1 MRITLLVYF
10 LISSLVSNS
19 QKGTYLE
26 DLKSLQSVIQK
37 TPSYKTQIKG
47 DKLDQYKK
55 LYDHLASDSITDPT
69 SFRYFYNLSQLL
81 FPIRDNHLA
90 FYQIPNFKHFK
101 TKESIDSFITTKE
114 FRNYPTVDINF
125 DSLKNE
131 LTKKPA
137 DSIEGI
143 YYYDKFYTVGVYR
156 SGNNEYLGV
165 ILDSD
170 INLWKRGQVA
180 IHLYEFGRQKYKA
193 IYGHP
198 LTKNFIFQ
206 PIEKYQNQSLANSY
220 FYGSYS
226 QEIYTK
232 KLQSVD
238 LVNLPR
244 GGSKFELKKL
254 NDQVHYLLIKTFQAD
269 NVTSQI
275 SKSFYDSIKNSLNTP
290 NLILDL
296 RNNEGGAEKE
306 MSKYFQLLKEYVK
319 SGCLYVL
326 LNNGTMSQAE
336 IFAIK
341 LKELTN
347 VTTLGQTTR
356 GMLTYGSNYGKRE
369 RLPSG
374 RFEVYPTD
382 MLSGQLA
389 YLEYEDYGLKP
400 DVVLESDKDWVKQVL
415 EVVATTY

>member
-1 MRITLLVYF
+1 MRITLLIAF
-10 LISSLVSNS
+10 LISSFVSNS
-19 QKGTYLE
+19 QTGTYLE

-47 DKLDQYKK
+47 DNLDQYKK
-55 LYDHLASDSITDPT
+55 LYDHLASDSITDPN

-90 FYQIPNFKHFK
+90 FYQIPNFENFK

-114 FRNYPTVDINF
+114 FRDYPTVDINF

-131 LTKKPA
+131 LTKKDA

-143 YYYDKFYTVGVYR
+143 YHYDKYYTVGLYR
-156 SGNNEYLGV
+156 SRNNEYLGV

-170 INLWKRGQVA
+170 INLWRRGQVA
-180 IHLYEFGRQKYKA
+180 IHLNEFGPQMYKA

-198 LTKNFIFQ
+198 LTKNFIYQ
-206 PIEKYQNQSLANSY
+206 PIEKYLNQSLANSY

-226 QEIYTK
+226 QGIYTK
-232 KLQSVD
+232 KLPNVD
-238 LVNLPR
+238 FVNLPR
-244 GGSKFELKKL
+244 GGSKFGLKDVNK
-254 NDQVHYLLIKTFQAD
+254 DFQYLLIKTFQAD
-269 NVTSQI
+269 NVTSKT
-275 SKSFYDSIKNSLNTP
+275 SKKFYDSLITTIKAP
-290 NLILDL
+290 YIILDL

-306 MSKYFQLLKEYVK
+306 MTKYFQLFKKHLEN
-319 SGCLYVL
+319 GRLYVL
-326 LNNGTMSQAE
+326 INNGTMSQAE

-341 LKELTN
+341 LKALN
-347 VTTLGQTTR
+347 RVITLGQTTR

-374 RFEVYPTD
+374 RFEFYPTD

-400 DVVLESDKDWVKQVL
+400 DIMLESDRDWIIQVL
-415 EVVATTY
+415 EVQSTDY